1 MSFIGSAVRALM
13 VNLHSVGVLQRAGV
27 LDLLAPL
34 DLVRAARAVRQFGGI
49 AGPVRMSAR
58 REPDRVAVIDELGP
72 LTYRELEARGNAL
85 ARGFAALGLG
95 PGDTVAALIR
105 DRRELV
111 DTMLAAAKIG
121 ARLVLL
127 NTGFAGPQLADVAA
141 REGVNAVVYDQ
152 EFTELLRV
160 LPPEVRRVLA
170 VHDGVEADGIATVD
184 ELIASNDASELA
196 PPPRQGGFVLL
207 TGGTTGTP
215 KGVPREVKSPLA
227 AAALLERIPLRR
239 NQTLVLAAPLFHGT
253 ALNQFILALSLAATV
268 VLRRRFDAEQ
278 TLADVAAHRA
288 QVLVLVP
295 TMLRRILDLGPEVL
309 ADYDTRDLRIIFS
322 AGAALPAAL
331 GDAAT
336 EAFGDV
342 LYNFYGSTE
351 VGVAAIATPADWR
364 AASGTVGKPPTVCT
378 VRLYDENGK
387 VVTEPGRR
395 GTIYVRSLLS
405 FAGYSG
411 GGNKDSID
419 GLLSSGDVGHWDS
432 AGRLFVDG
440 RDDDMIVSG
449 GENVFPGE
457 VEELLYAHP
466 AVAEAAI
473 VAVPDDEFGQRLA
486 AFVVRRPEHEL
497 DADAVRAHVKANLA
511 RFKVPR
517 DVTFVDELPRT
528 STGKLLRRDLA
539 ASPVIRSRTPR

>member
-1 MSFIGSAVRALM
+1 MSSIGSAVRALV

-27 LDLLAPL
+27 LNLLAPA
-34 DLVRAARAVRQFGGI
+34 DLVRASRAVRQFGGI

-58 REPDRVAVIDELGP
+58 REPERVALIDELGP

-85 ARGFAALGLG
+85 ARGFTGLGLG
-95 PGDTVAALIR
+95 PGDTIAALIR

-111 DTMLAAAKIG
+111 DTMLGAAKIG

-152 EFTELLRV
+152 EFTALLRV
-160 LPPEVRRVLA
+160 LPAEVRRVLA
-170 VHDGVEADGIATVD
+170 VHDGIGVDGTATVG
-184 ELIASNDASELA
+184 ELIAGNDTAELA

-215 KGVPREVKSPLA
+215 KGVPREVRSPLA
-227 AAALLERIPLRR
+227 AAALLERIPLCR
-239 NQTLVLAAPLFHGT
+239 NQALVLAAPLFHGT
-253 ALNQFILALSLAATV
+253 ALNQFILALSLASTV
-268 VLRRRFDAEQ
+268 VLRRRFDAEA
-278 TLADVAAHRA
+278 TMADVADHRA

-309 ADYDTRDLRIIFS
+309 AKYHTDSLRIVFS
-322 AGAALPAAL
+322 AGSALPAAL
-331 GDAAT
+331 GDSAT
-336 EAFGDV
+336 EVFGDV

-378 VRLYDENGK
+378 VRLYDEDGK
-387 VVTEPGRR
+387 VVTEPGVR
-395 GTIYVRSLLS
+395 GTIYVRSMLS

-411 GGNKDSID
+411 GGNKDVID

-432 AGRLFVDG
+432 GGRLFIDG

-466 AVAEAAI
+466 AIAEAAI

-486 AFVVRRPEHEL
+486 AFVVRHPGREL

-517 DVTFVDELPRT
+517 DVTFLEELPRT
-528 STGKLLRRDLA
+528 STGKLLRRELTA
-539 ASPVIRSRTPR
+539 G

>member
-1 MSFIGSAVRALM
+1 MSAIGNAARTLL
-13 VNLHSVGVLQRAGV
+13 VNVHSVGVLQRAGMI
-27 LDLLAPL
+27 DLLAPIGVL
-34 DLVRAARAVRQFGGI
+34 RASRAVRQYGGI
-49 AGPVRMSAR
+49 AGPVRMSAQ

-72 LTYRELEARGNAL
+72 LTYRELEARSNAL
-85 ARGFAALGLG
+85 ARGLTALGLG
-95 PGDTVAALIR
+95 PGDTVAALSR

-111 DTMLAAAKIG
+111 DTMLAVAKIG
-121 ARLVLL
+121 AGLVLL

-141 REGVNAVVYDQ
+141 REGVNAVVHDA
-152 EFTELLRV
+152 EFADLLAV
-160 LPPEVRRVLA
+160 LPAEVHRVLA
-170 VHDGVEADGIATVD
+170 VHEDAAAGVVTVD
-184 ELIASNDASELA
+184 ALIAANDTAELP

-215 KGVPREVKSPLA
+215 KGVPRQIRSPLA

-253 ALNQFILALSLAATV
+253 ALNQFILALSLASTV
-268 VLRRRFDAEQ
+268 VLRRRFDAAA
-278 TLADVAAHRA
+278 TLAAVADQRA

-295 TMLRRILDLGPEVL
+295 TMLRRLLDLGPEVL
-309 ADYDTRDLRIIFS
+309 ARYDTSSLRIVFS
-322 AGAALPAAL
+322 AGSALPAAL
-331 GDAAT
+331 GDAAAA
-336 EAFGDV
+336 AFGDV

-351 VGVAAIATPADWR
+351 VGVAAIATPGDWR
-364 AASGTVGKPPTVCT
+364 AASGTVGKPPTACT
-378 VRLYDENGK
+378 VRLYDEDGR

-395 GTIYVRSLLS
+395 GTIHVRSMLS
-405 FAGYSG
+405 FSGYSG
-411 GGNKDSID
+411 GGTKDIVD

-432 AGRLFVDG
+432 GGRLFIDG

-466 AVAEAAI
+466 AIAEAAI
-473 VAVPDDEFGQRLA
+473 VAVPDAEFGQRLA
-486 AFVVRRPEHEL
+486 AFVVRHPGQEL
-497 DADAVRAHVKANLA
+497 DADAVRSHVKANLA

-539 ASPVIRSRTPR
+539 GPVVQPKQA

>member
-1 MSFIGSAVRALM
+1 MSSIGSAVRALV

-27 LDLLAPL
+27 LNLLAPA
-34 DLVRAARAVRQFGGI
+34 DLVRASRAVRQFGGI

-58 REPDRVAVIDELGP
+58 REPERVALIDELGP

-85 ARGFAALGLG
+85 ARGFAGLGLG

-141 REGVNAVVYDQ
+141 REGVNVVVYDQ
-152 EFTELLRV
+152 EFTDLLQV
-160 LPPEVRRVLA
+160 LPPDVLRVLA
-170 VHDGVEADGIATVD
+170 VHDGIGVGGIATVA
-184 ELIASNDASELA
+184 ELIAGNDTAELA

-253 ALNQFILALSLAATV
+253 ALNQFILALSLASTV
-268 VLRRRFDAEQ
+268 VLRRRFDAEA
-278 TLADVAAHRA
+278 TLADVADHQA

-309 ADYDTRDLRIIFS
+309 AKYHTDSLRIVFS
-322 AGAALPAAL
+322 AGSALPAAL
-331 GDAAT
+331 GDSAT
-336 EAFGDV
+336 EVFGDV

-378 VRLYDENGK
+378 VRLYDEDGK
-387 VVTEPGRR
+387 LVTEPGAR
-395 GTIYVRSLLS
+395 GTIYVRSMLS

-411 GGNKDSID
+411 GGNKDVID

-432 AGRLFVDG
+432 GGRLFIDG

-466 AVAEAAI
+466 AIAEAAI

-486 AFVVRRPEHEL
+486 AFVVRHSDQEL

-517 DVTFVDELPRT
+517 DVTFVVELPRT
-528 STGKLLRRDLA
+528 STGKLLRRDLT
-539 ASPVIRSRTPR
+539 AS

>member
-1 MSFIGSAVRALM
+1 MSSIGSAVRALV

-27 LDLLAPL
+27 LNLLAPAE
-34 DLVRAARAVRQFGGI
+34 LVRASRAVRQFGGI

-85 ARGFAALGLG
+85 ARGFTALGLG

-111 DTMLAAAKIG
+111 DTMLGAAKIG

-141 REGVNAVVYDQ
+141 REGVHAVVYDQ
-152 EFTELLRV
+152 EFTELLQV

-170 VHDGVEADGIATVD
+170 VHDGVGVDGIATVA
-184 ELIASNDASELA
+184 ELIAGNDAAELA
-196 PPPRQGGFVLL
+196 PPPQQGGFVLL

-253 ALNQFILALSLAATV
+253 ALNQFILALSLASTV
-268 VLRRRFDAEQ
+268 VLRRRFDAEA
-278 TLADVAAHRA
+278 TLADVADHQA

-309 ADYDTRDLRIIFS
+309 AKYRTDSLRIVFS
-322 AGAALPAAL
+322 AGSALPAAL
-331 GDAAT
+331 GDSAT
-336 EAFGDV
+336 AMFGDV

-378 VRLYDENGK
+378 VRLYDEDGK
-387 VVTEPGRR
+387 VVTEPGVR

-411 GGNKDSID
+411 GGNKDIID

-432 AGRLFVDG
+432 GGRLFIDG

-466 AVAEAAI
+466 AIAEAAI

-486 AFVVRRPEHEL
+486 AFVVRHPDREL

-528 STGKLLRRDLA
+528 STGKLLRRDLTA
-539 ASPVIRSRTPR
+539 N

>member
-1 MSFIGSAVRALM
+1 MSSLATAARALV
-13 VNLHSVGVLQRAGV
+13 VNLHSVGVLQRAGL
-27 LDLLAPL
+27 LDLRRPV
-34 DLVRAARAVRQFGGI
+34 DLMRAARAIRQYGAI
-49 AGPVRMSAR
+49 AGPVRISAR
-58 REPDRVAVIDELGP
+58 REPERVAVIDELGA

-85 ARGFAALGLG
+85 ARGFTALGLG
-95 PGDTVAALIR
+95 TGDTVAALVR

-111 DTMLAAAKIG
+111 DTMLAAARIG

-127 NTGFAGPQLADVAA
+127 NTGFAGPQLADVVV
-141 REGVNAVVYDQ
+141 REGVNVVVYDR
-152 EFTELLRV
+152 EFADLLRV
-160 LPPEVRRVLA
+160 LPPQVCRVLA
-170 VHDGVEADGIATVD
+170 VHDGSVDVPTID
-184 ELIASNDASELA
+184 ELIAGNDTADLA

-239 NQTLVLAAPLFHGT
+239 NQTMVLAAPLFHGT
-253 ALNQFILALSLAATV
+253 ALNQFILALSLASTV
-268 VLRRRFDAEQ
+268 VLRRRFDAEA
-278 TLADVAAHRA
+278 TMAAVADHRA

-295 TMLRRILDLGPEVL
+295 TMLRRILDLGPGMLVKYHT
-309 ADYDTRDLRIIFS
+309 DGLRIIFS
-322 AGAALPAAL
+322 AGSALPAAL
-331 GDAAT
+331 GDAAAA
-336 EAFGDV
+336 AFGDV

-351 VGVAAIATPADWR
+351 VGVAAIATPEDWK

-378 VRLYDENGK
+378 VRLYDEDGK
-387 VVTEPGRR
+387 LVTEPGAR

-405 FAGYSG
+405 FTGYSG
-411 GGNKDSID
+411 GGIKDSIE

-432 AGRLFVDG
+432 SGRLFIDG

-466 AVAEAAI
+466 DIAEAAI

-486 AFVVRRPEHEL
+486 AFVVCQPGREL
-497 DADAVRAHVKANLA
+497 DADEVRAYVKANLA

-517 DVTFVDELPRT
+517 DVRFVAELPRT
-528 STGKLLRRDLA
+528 STGKLLRRDLTA
-539 ASPVIRSRTPR
+539 N

>member
-1 MSFIGSAVRALM
+1 MSSIGSAVRALV

-27 LDLLAPL
+27 LNLLAPA
-34 DLVRAARAVRQFGGI
+34 DLVRASRAVRQFGGI

-58 REPDRVAVIDELGP
+58 REPERVALIDELGP

-85 ARGFAALGLG
+85 ARGFIGLGLG

-141 REGVNAVVYDQ
+141 REGVHAVVYDQ
-152 EFTELLRV
+152 EFAELLRV
-160 LPPEVRRVLA
+160 LPLEVRRVLA
-170 VHDGVEADGIATVD
+170 VHDGSGVDGMATIAA
-184 ELIASNDASELA
+184 LIADNDTAELA
-196 PPPRQGGFVLL
+196 SPPRQGGFVLL

-253 ALNQFILALSLAATV
+253 ALNQFILALSLASTV
-268 VLRRRFDAEQ
+268 VLRRRFDAEA
-278 TLADVAAHRA
+278 TLADVADHQA

-295 TMLRRILDLGPEVL
+295 TMLRRILDLGPETL
-309 ADYDTRDLRIIFS
+309 AKYHTDSLRIVFS
-322 AGAALPAAL
+322 AGSALPAAL
-331 GDAAT
+331 GDSAT
-336 EAFGDV
+336 EVFGDV

-364 AASGTVGKPPTVCT
+364 AVSGTVGRPPTVCT
-378 VRLYDENGK
+378 VRLYDEHGK
-387 VVTEPGRR
+387 VVTEPGAR
-395 GTIYVRSLLS
+395 GTIYVRSMLS
-405 FAGYSG
+405 FTGYSG
-411 GGNKDSID
+411 GGNKDVID
-419 GLLSSGDVGHWDS
+419 GLLSTGDVGHWDS
-432 AGRLFVDG
+432 GGRLFIDG

-466 AVAEAAI
+466 AIAEAAI

-486 AFVVRRPEHEL
+486 AFVVRHPDGEL
-497 DADAVRAHVKANLA
+497 DADAVRAYVKANLA

-528 STGKLLRRDLA
+528 STGKLLRRDLT
-539 ASPVIRSRTPR
+539 AS

>member
-1 MSFIGSAVRALM
+1 MSSIGSAVRALV

-27 LDLLAPL
+27 LNVLAPA

-58 REPDRVAVIDELGP
+58 REPDRVALIDELGP

-85 ARGFAALGLG
+85 ARGFTGLGLG

-141 REGVNAVVYDQ
+141 REGVHVVVYDQ
-152 EFTELLRV
+152 EFTDSLQV

-170 VHDGVEADGIATVD
+170 VHDGIGVDGIATVA
-184 ELIASNDASELA
+184 ELIAGNDTAELP

-215 KGVPREVKSPLA
+215 KGVPREVKSPFA

-253 ALNQFILALSLAATV
+253 ALNQFILALSLASTV
-268 VLRRRFDAEQ
+268 VLRRRFDAEA
-278 TLADVAAHRA
+278 TMADVADHQA

-309 ADYDTRDLRIIFS
+309 AKYHTDSLRIVFS
-322 AGAALPAAL
+322 AGSALPAAL
-331 GDAAT
+331 GDSAT
-336 EAFGDV
+336 EVFGDV

-378 VRLYDENGK
+378 VRLYDEDGK
-387 VVTEPGRR
+387 VVTEPGVR

-411 GGNKDSID
+411 GGNKDVID

-432 AGRLFVDG
+432 GGRLFIDG

-466 AVAEAAI
+466 AIAEAAI

-486 AFVVRRPEHEL
+486 AFVVRHPDQEL

-528 STGKLLRRDLA
+528 STGKLLRRDLTA
-539 ASPVIRSRTPR
+539 G

>member
-1 MSFIGSAVRALM
+1 MSSLATAARALV

-27 LDLLAPL
+27 LDLRRPV
-34 DLVRAARAVRQFGGI
+34 DLMRAARAVRQYGAI
-49 AGPVRMSAR
+49 AGPMRMSAR
-58 REPDRVAVIDELGP
+58 REPERVAVIDELGP

-85 ARGFAALGLG
+85 ARGFTALGLG
-95 PGDTVAALIR
+95 TGDTVATLVR

-111 DTMLAAAKIG
+111 DTMLGAARIG

-127 NTGFAGPQLADVAA
+127 NTGFAGPQLADVVV
-141 REGVNAVVYDQ
+141 REGVNVVVYDQ
-152 EFTELLRV
+152 EFADLLRV
-160 LPPEVRRVLA
+160 LPPQVRRVLA
-170 VHDGVEADGIATVD
+170 VHDGVVDEPTID
-184 ELIASNDASELA
+184 ELIAGNDTADLA

-239 NQTLVLAAPLFHGT
+239 NQTMVLAAPLFHGT
-253 ALNQFILALSLAATV
+253 ALNQFILALSLASTV
-268 VLRRRFDAEQ
+268 VLRRRFDAEA
-278 TLADVAAHRA
+278 TMAAVAEHRA

-295 TMLRRILDLGPEVL
+295 TMLRRILDLGPGMLVKYHT
-309 ADYDTRDLRIIFS
+309 DSLRIIFS
-322 AGAALPAAL
+322 AGSALPAVL
-331 GDAAT
+331 GDAAAA
-336 EAFGDV
+336 AFGDV

-351 VGVAAIATPADWR
+351 VGVAAIATPEDWK
-364 AASGTVGKPPTVCT
+364 AASGTVGRPPTVCT
-378 VRLYDENGK
+378 VRLYGEDGK
-387 VVTEPGRR
+387 LVTEPGAR

-411 GGNKDSID
+411 GGTKDSIE

-432 AGRLFVDG
+432 GGRLFIDG

-466 AVAEAAI
+466 AIAEAAI

-486 AFVVRRPEHEL
+486 AFVVRRPGHEL
-497 DADAVRAHVKANLA
+497 AADEVRAYVKANLA

-517 DVTFVDELPRT
+517 DVSFVAELPRT
-528 STGKLLRRDLA
+528 STGKLLRRDLTA
-539 ASPVIRSRTPR
+539 N

>member
-1 MSFIGSAVRALM
+1 MFMSSIGSAVRALM
-13 VNLHSVGVLQRAGV
+13 VTLHSVGVLQRAGV
-27 LDLLAPL
+27 LDLLAPA

-58 REPDRVAVIDELGP
+58 REPDRVAVIDELGS

-85 ARGFAALGLG
+85 ARGFASLGLG
-95 PGDTVAALIR
+95 PGDTVAALVR

-141 REGVNAVVYDQ
+141 REDADAVVYDQ
-152 EFTELLRV
+152 EFTELLRI
-160 LPPEVRRVLA
+160 LPPQVRRVLA
-170 VHDGVEADGIATVD
+170 VHDGVDVDGIATVD
-184 ELIASNDASELA
+184 QLIAGHDPADLA

-239 NQTLVLAAPLFHGT
+239 NKTVVLAAPLFHGT
-253 ALNQFILALSLAATV
+253 ALNQFILALSLASTV
-268 VLRRRFDAEQ
+268 VLHRRFDAEA
-278 TLADVAAHRA
+278 TLAAVADHRA

-295 TMLRRILDLGPEVL
+295 TMLRRILDLGPEAL
-309 ADYDTRDLRIIFS
+309 AKYQTDSLRIVFS
-322 AGAALPAAL
+322 AGSALPAAL

-336 EAFGDV
+336 QAFGDV

-351 VGVAAIATPADWR
+351 VGVAAIATPEDWR
-364 AASGTVGKPPTVCT
+364 AAPGTVGRPPTVCT
-378 VRLYDENGK
+378 VRLYDDDK
-387 VVTEPGRR
+387 PVTEPGRR

-419 GLLSSGDVGHWDS
+419 GLLSTGDVGHWDS
-432 AGRLFVDG
+432 DGRLFIDG

-457 VEELLYAHP
+457 VEELLYTHP
-466 AVAEAAI
+466 AIAEAAI
-473 VAVPDDEFGQRLA
+473 VAVPDEEFGQRLA
-486 AFVVRRPEHEL
+486 AFVVRQAGHEL
-497 DADAVRAHVKANLA
+497 DAESVRAHVKANLA

-517 DVTFVDELPRT
+517 DVTFLDELPRT
-528 STGKLLRRDLA
+528 STGKLLRRDLT
-539 ASPVIRSRTPR
+539 VH

>member
-1 MSFIGSAVRALM
+1 MSSIGSAVRALV

-27 LDLLAPL
+27 LNLLAPA
-34 DLVRAARAVRQFGGI
+34 DLVRASRAVRQFGGI

-58 REPDRVAVIDELGP
+58 REPDRVALIDELGP
-72 LTYRELEARGNAL
+72 LSYRELEGRGNAL
-85 ARGFAALGLG
+85 ARGFTGLGLG

-141 REGVNAVVYDQ
+141 REGVNVVVYDQ
-152 EFTELLRV
+152 EFTDLLQV
-160 LPPEVRRVLA
+160 LPPDVRRVLA
-170 VHDGVEADGIATVD
+170 VHDGIGVDGIATVA
-184 ELIASNDASELA
+184 ELIAGNDPAELP

-253 ALNQFILALSLAATV
+253 ALNQFILALSLASTV
-268 VLRRRFDAEQ
+268 VLRRRFDAET
-278 TLADVAAHRA
+278 TLADVAEHQA

-309 ADYDTRDLRIIFS
+309 AKYHTDSLRIVFS
-322 AGAALPAAL
+322 AGSALPAAL
-331 GDAAT
+331 GDSAT
-336 EAFGDV
+336 EVFGDV

-378 VRLYDENGK
+378 VRLYDEDGDL
-387 VVTEPGRR
+387 VTEPGVR
-395 GTIYVRSLLS
+395 GTIYVRSMLS

-411 GGNKDSID
+411 GGNKDVID

-432 AGRLFVDG
+432 GGRLFIDG

-466 AVAEAAI
+466 AIAEAAI

-486 AFVVRRPEHEL
+486 AFVVRHPDQGL

-528 STGKLLRRDLA
+528 STGKLLRRDLTA
-539 ASPVIRSRTPR
+539 T

>member
-1 MSFIGSAVRALM
+1 MSSIGSAVRAL
-13 VNLHSVGVLQRAGV
+13 VVSLHSVGVLQRAGV
-27 LDLLAPL
+27 LNLLAPV
-34 DLVRAARAVRQFGGI
+34 DLVRASRAVRQFGGI

-58 REPDRVAVIDELGP
+58 REPDRVALIDELGP

-85 ARGFAALGLG
+85 ARGFTALGLG
-95 PGDTVAALIR
+95 AGDTVAALVR

-111 DTMLAAAKIG
+111 DTMLGAAKIG

-127 NTGFAGPQLADVAA
+127 NTGFAGPQLADVVA
-141 REGVNAVVYDQ
+141 REGVHVVVHDQ
-152 EFTELLRV
+152 EFGELLQV
-160 LPPEVRRVLA
+160 LPAQVRRVLA
-170 VHDGVEADGIATVD
+170 VHDGVGVDGLPTVA
-184 ELIASNDASELA
+184 ELIAGNDPAELA
-196 PPPRQGGFVLL
+196 PPLRQGGFVLL

-215 KGVPREVKSPLA
+215 KGVPREIKSPLA
-227 AAALLERIPLRR
+227 ASALLERIPLRR

-253 ALNQFILALSLAATV
+253 ALNQFVLALSLASTV
-268 VLRRRFDAEQ
+268 VLRRRFDAEA
-278 TLADVAAHRA
+278 TLAAVADHQA

-295 TMLRRILDLGPEVL
+295 TMLRRILELGPEIL
-309 ADYDTRDLRIIFS
+309 AKYHTESLRIVFS
-322 AGAALPAAL
+322 AGSALPAAL
-331 GDAAT
+331 GNSAT

-351 VGVAAIATPADWR
+351 VGVAAIATPEDWR
-364 AASGTVGKPPTVCT
+364 AASGTVGKPPTAVT
-378 VRLYDENGK
+378 VRLYDEDGK
-387 VVTEPGRR
+387 VVTEPGVR
-395 GTIYVRSLLS
+395 GTIYVRSRLS

-411 GGNKDSID
+411 GGNKDGID

-432 AGRLFVDG
+432 GGRLFIDG

-466 AVAEAAI
+466 AIAEAAI

-486 AFVVRRPEHEL
+486 AFVVRHPDQEL

-517 DVTFVDELPRT
+517 DVTFLAELPRT
-528 STGKLLRRDLA
+528 STGKLLRRDLTVDHRWA
-539 ASPVIRSRTPR
+539 GGDQ